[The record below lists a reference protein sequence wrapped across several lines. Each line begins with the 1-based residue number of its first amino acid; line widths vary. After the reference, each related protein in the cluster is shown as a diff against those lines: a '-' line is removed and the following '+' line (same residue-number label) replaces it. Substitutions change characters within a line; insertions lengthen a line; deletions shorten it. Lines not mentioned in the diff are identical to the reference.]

1 MKKKL
6 RISLGLT
13 VFMMLL
19 MWISD
24 LLFHTKFMGAAVFQ
38 PFPHLIFF
46 LLLGLDLYFW
56 YKLREEK
63 RKQLPKYGKK
73 NIVDYFILFLLADLA
88 LSSDKERISSA
99 TTANPLPCSPALA
112 ASIDAFRDKRL
123 VCEAME
129 LISPR
134 IVVILFIS
142 VSSES
147 VA

>member
-46 LLLGLDLYFW
+46 LLLELDLYFW

-88 LSSDKERISSA
+88 LCMVMSM
-99 TTANPLPCSPALA
+99 
-112 ASIDAFRDKRL
+112 AFYL
-123 VCEAME
+123 G
-129 LISPR
+129 
-134 IVVILFIS
+134 IV
-142 VSSES
+142 E
-147 VA
+147 

>member
-46 LLLGLDLYFW
+46 F
-56 YKLREEK
+56 
-63 RKQLPKYGKK
+63 
-73 NIVDYFILFLLADLA
+73 
-88 LSSDKERISSA
+88 
-99 TTANPLPCSPALA
+99 
-112 ASIDAFRDKRL
+112 
-123 VCEAME
+123 
-129 LISPR
+129 
-134 IVVILFIS
+134 VIGT
-142 VSSES
+142 
-147 VA
+147 